1 MSNRDLFHE
10 NHVAMSME
18 FKMWTDIHG
27 VRLELDL
34 DLDLGDQE
42 EIECEEQD
50 LEDTLINTLESV
62 FKELELNFMI
72 AARCALGHS
81 HEASWKDCK
90 CTQFGAVKRNN
101 GTSLQKYLEL
111 KKPG

>member
-50 LEDTLINTLESV
+50 HEDTLATAEKVPKKIAFLLLMR
-62 FKELELNFMI
+62 KEL
-72 AARCALGHS
+72 S
-81 HEASWKDCK
+81 
-90 CTQFGAVKRNN
+90 
-101 GTSLQKYLEL
+101 
-111 KKPG
+111 